1 MISKI
6 LFLILILI
14 STNAF
19 ADKYYF
25 KADRYQPGLHLLAAG
40 GLNASMYRYNFDRQD
55 QGIGLN
61 FKTDVGY
68 YFNSQFAWE
77 VGSIVKFN
85 SVSEYLIWDTLFT
98 TGFRYRFE
106 KFPWTE
112 SKGIYVRGF
121 VGKAPTVFYIHNTP
135 HIYKTSHSARV
146 QYNGPVEG
154 FAIGNMYNGTNNKVW
169 FMEYGVSHQRLDR
182 SQGVNNDGDVPVVTF
197 KDSSR
202 RIDIYSLYI
211 NIGIL
216 VF

>member
-6 LFLILILI
+6 FLLILFF
-14 STNAF
+14 STSAF

-25 KADRYQPGLHLLAAG
+25 KADRYQPGLHLLAGAG
-40 GLNASMYRYNFDRQD
+40 MNASMYRYNFARQQ
-55 QGIGLN
+55 QGVGIN

-77 VGSIVKFN
+77 VGSVVKFN
-85 SVSEYLIWDTLFT
+85 SAKEYLIWDTLFT

-106 KFPWTE
+106 KFPWTD
-112 SKGIYVRGF
+112 SKSIYIRGF
-121 VGKAPTVFYIHNTP
+121 VGKAPTVFYLHDAP
-135 HIYKTSHSARV
+135 QLYRSSHTSRV

-154 FAIGNMYNGTNNKVW
+154 FAIGNMYGGKDNKVW
-169 FMEYGVSHQRLDR
+169 FMEYGFTHQLLDH
-182 SQGVNNDGDVPVVTF
+182 SVGIKNKGEVPVEAFTDN
-197 KDSSR
+197 KHK
-202 RIDIYSLYI
+202 INIYSLYV